1 MKLGN
6 NDEYGICNY
15 CKSPSQ
21 FPSME
26 SRTLTETN
34 MSVMKILSV
43 VVSSALLIYVAICV
57 FMLFFQKHLIHIP
70 YEQLVGDP
78 LSKGMEFE
86 DLYLTTPDNA
96 QLHAWYI
103 PNSNSDYTFW
113 IFSGNAGNKSYMLD
127 AVQLIYDLG
136 YSVFIYDYRGYG
148 PSKGKLTEQTQYED
162 AEFLWKYLTQTRNIP
177 PNQIVLHG
185 RSLGTAMASWVATN
199 AEPAALILESGFTSV
214 TDMSKHIYGWLPIDL
229 ILRWKYDNLERIT
242 QYSGPTLLI
251 HSTDDEIVPYQ
262 HSVRLFEAAPG
273 TKQILELSGTHLEG
287 YMDNKEIYT
296 DGIAR
301 FIALVNS

>member
-1 MKLGN
+1 MN
-6 NDEYGICNY
+6 EYGICDY
-15 CKSPSQ
+15 RKSPSP

-26 SRTLTETN
+26 SRNLTEAN

-43 VVSSALLIYVAICV
+43 VVSSALLIYAAICV
-57 FMLFFQKHLIHIP
+57 FMFFFQKHLIHIP

-78 LSKGMEFE
+78 LSQGMEFE

-96 QLHAWYI
+96 RLHAWYI

-113 IFSGNAGNKSYMLD
+113 IFTGNAGNKSYMLD

-162 AEFLWKYLTQTRNIP
+162 AEFLWNYLTQTRNIP
-177 PNQIVLHG
+177 PNKIVLHG
-185 RSLGTAMASWVATN
+185 RSLGTAMASWVATKS
-199 AEPAALILESGFTSV
+199 EPAALILESGFTSI

-229 ILRWKYDNLERIT
+229 LLRWKYDNLERVT
-242 QYSGPTLLI
+242 QYFGPTLLI
-251 HSTDDEIVPYQ
+251 HSPDDEIVPYH
-262 HSVRLFEAAPG
+262 HSVRLFEASPG
-273 TKQILELSGTHLEG
+273 TKQILDLSGTHLEG
-287 YMDNKEIYT
+287 FMDNKEIYT
-296 DGIAR
+296 DGITR
-301 FIALVNS
+301 FMTLVSS

>member
-1 MKLGN
+1 
-6 NDEYGICNY
+6 
-15 CKSPSQ
+15 
-21 FPSME
+21 ME
-26 SRTLTETN
+26 SRTLTEAK

-43 VVSSALLIYVAICV
+43 VVSSAILIYVAICI

-78 LSKGMEFE
+78 LSQGMQFE
-86 DLYLTTPDNA
+86 EVYLTTPDNA
-96 QLHAWYI
+96 RLHAWYI
-103 PNSNSDYTFW
+103 PNSNSDYIFW

-127 AVQLIYDLG
+127 AIQLIYDLG

-148 PSKGKLTEQTQYED
+148 PSKGRLTEQTQYQD
-162 AEFLWKYLTQTRNIP
+162 AEFLWNYLTQTRNIP
-177 PNQIVLHG
+177 SNQIVLHG
-185 RSLGTAMASWVATN
+185 RSLGTAMASWVATKV
-199 AEPAALILESGFTSV
+199 EPAALILESGFTSL

-251 HSTDDEIVPYQ
+251 HSSDDEIVPYH

-287 YMDNKEIYT
+287 FMDNRETYT

-301 FIALVNS
+301 FMALVSS